1 MPSYACEIYE
11 QISSSEAFF
20 CRPVSSWIP
29 SAIHSFR
36 TPSLNG
42 LFKDTSSGWR
52 REVRVWR
59 KCSQYLS
66 CELQMSRKQASSFS
80 SPGHRSVHFY
90 FLCCV
95 FNVCKLGRA
104 WQTIES
110 VYNTHRDFDACFY
123 GKKSAHYTRVN
134 TVLTRSSVSLPA
146 GFYRQ
151 RFGTSVSLRGT
162 WETLNNASR
171 WKVSKSVQHVIFLTR
186 LTSSRGKR
194 SACPAALIVT
204 ACSQSHEEAIQRFLT
219 HSFLRLTLS
228 VPRSH

>member
-1 MPSYACEIYE
+1 MEKTVGDFICNIIYPPLSNNQQLFLPRISSE
-11 QISSSEAFF
+11 LLLSGWVCCFRVFSSSEAFF

-134 TVLTRSSVSLPA
+134 TVV
-146 GFYRQ
+146 YM
-151 RFGTSVSLRGT
+151 
-162 WETLNNASR
+162 
-171 WKVSKSVQHVIFLTR
+171 
-186 LTSSRGKR
+186 
-194 SACPAALIVT
+194 
-204 ACSQSHEEAIQRFLT
+204 
-219 HSFLRLTLS
+219 
-228 VPRSH
+228 

>member
-42 LFKDTSSGWR
+42 LFKDTSSDWR

-134 TVLTRSSVSLPA
+134 TVNWVTR
-146 GFYRQ
+146 R
-151 RFGTSVSLRGT
+151 
-162 WETLNNASR
+162 
-171 WKVSKSVQHVIFLTR
+171 K
-186 LTSSRGKR
+186 GKEVWDR
-194 SACPAALIVT
+194 
-204 ACSQSHEEAIQRFLT
+204 SHEPPQA
-219 HSFLRLTLS
+219 HATLS
-228 VPRSH
+228 KPLSPIFGLRYYRASITIWTP